1 MPNLKRVIV
10 LFFLFLM
17 APIDALATNG
27 DNLIG
32 VGPISRAMGGVGIAA
47 PQDAISAVF
56 SNPAAMCF
64 GAFCP
69 SNQVDFAA
77 TAFMPNTHGQVNS
90 GPFTYTDHSSPK
102 VYPIPALGISFNF
115 PELPSWRFGLGA
127 YGVSGLG
134 VDYRSSALDQPNYFG
149 PGAPLAAGTF
159 SDLNVMKFAPTVAYQ
174 VNHWLSLGAAVHIVY
189 SALDLGSGQ
198 GTNFGIGAQ
207 IGAIV
212 KPVPKLSL
220 GFSYTTPQ
228 QVDYNRVIDGANGNN
243 RTLTLGSPHNIGVGV
258 AYEFLPKKLLV
269 ETNFKWLNWNSA
281 VGYHDFDWA
290 NQWVVNVGVQYK
302 PIPKLALRL
311 GYNYGN
317 NPVKTH
323 NNFNGMTMTSVQG
336 TLMPTYY
343 YESFRMIGFPAVVTN
358 HITCGVGYDVTD
370 RFTVNLGYMHAF
382 ENSVSEGGTNLAGQS
397 AGFKSRLSEDGVDFG
412 FSWRF

>member
-1 MPNLKRVIV
+1 MKWPRFLLIAAIGLV
-10 LFFLFLM
+10 LP
-17 APIDALATNG
+17 ATALATNG

-69 SNQVDFAA
+69 SSQVDFSG
-77 TAFMPNTHGQVNS
+77 TVFMPDVHSKVDA
-90 GPFTYTDHSSPK
+90 GPLSFSSHSSPK

-115 PELPSWRFGLGA
+115 PDLPAWRFGFGA
-127 YGVSGLG
+127 YGVTGLG
-134 VDYRSSALDQPNYFG
+134 VDYRSSSVDQPNFFG

-174 VNHWLSLGAAVHIVY
+174 FNHWLSLGASLHVVY
-189 SALDLGSGQ
+189 STLDLGSGQ
-198 GTNFGIGAQ
+198 GSNFGVGAQ

-212 KPVPKLSL
+212 KPTPKLSL
-220 GFSYTTPQ
+220 GLTYTTPQ
-228 QVDYNRVIDGANGNN
+228 DVDYNKVINGVNGRN
-243 RTLTLGSPHNIGVGV
+243 RTLTLGSPHNVGLGV
-258 AYEFLPKKLLV
+258 AYEIIPRQLLV
-269 ETNFKWLNWNSA
+269 ETDLKWLNWSSA
-281 VGYHDFDWA
+281 NGYSDFDWRD
-290 NQWVVNVGVQYK
+290 QWVVGVGLQYR

-323 NNFNGMTMTSVQG
+323 NNFNGMTMTTVQG
-336 TLMPTYY
+336 TTLPTYY
-343 YESFRMIGFPAVVTN
+343 YESFRIVGFPAIVTN
-358 HITCGVGYDVTD
+358 HLTLGVGYDVTE
-370 RFTVNLGYMHAF
+370 RFTVNVGYMHAF
-382 ENSVSEGGTNLAGQS
+382 EHTISESGTNLAGQP
-397 AGFKSRLSEDGVDFG
+397 AGLKSKLSENGVDIG